1 MVQSCEALTFL
12 KDKKST
18 LNRLVSRVFD
28 VGGGFSNIV
37 PEMIMKHWLMK
48 LWPHHGDT
56 LMHQDPARI
65 QRLSEQIWRNTWSP
79 LTFDGN
85 TSAMEWASLATGP
98 NIRWEVIGLIAA
110 VAGICAI
117 SLKPS
122 DSLLVETG
130 ISGVDFARRMRGVAE
145 TCLGF
150 SRSCEVIND
159 MLLWLVCEIGY
170 LIGALEGDNSHAYYQ
185 STGEEINAVLTMG
198 LHQKIEANDKLPFFL
213 AEIRKLISAAI
224 YGSEIGLAAFLG
236 RPPRLSYRYCSLDMP
251 LDITEAQLM
260 LSKEEI
266 NTILKNTIDECGF
279 STSGRLSRFGR
290 LRAQIP
296 IVCRREDILD
306 LALGQHTPEE
316 ILHRAKVIQDKTE
329 EQWSRYP
336 PWVRSVRSEPIDS
349 GTLKPLD
356 RLHRFYV
363 CQSLRANELLL
374 QRVLIPKAG
383 ASSEKLIQE
392 ARGMFKDVL
401 HMCQRV
407 DLVSVLA
414 VEMTAVL
421 VILGLRSAAIVAVE
435 LLKQEQ
441 LPHPDSTLLPRSQT
455 IQELSVFAARLGAVD
470 PEEGSFSIC
479 DQGRKVITRILDK
492 ILSPPNARDRSNC
505 DHHFQLGCSQKVG
518 IEQGHEGAV
527 SSETLQNSSLTPEVP
542 AAAAAAAATTG
553 DIYFGFDAQFLGHD
567 KDFMQWL
574 ENVDWDR
581 PEPWINF

>member
-1 MVQSCEALTFL
+1 MVQSCEALAFL
-12 KDKKST
+12 KDEKGT
-18 LNRLVSRVFD
+18 LNRLISRVFD
-28 VGGGFSNIV
+28 VAGGFSNIV
-37 PEMIMKHWLMK
+37 PEMIMKHWLIK

-56 LMHQDPARI
+56 LRHQDAARI
-65 QRLSEQIWRNTWSP
+65 QRLSEQIWRNTWST

-85 TSAMEWASLATGP
+85 TTAMEWANLSTGP

-110 VAGICAI
+110 IAGICAI

-145 TCLGF
+145 TCLSF

-198 LHQKIEANDKLPFFL
+198 LHQKIEANDKLPIFL
-213 AEIRKLISAAI
+213 AETRKLVSVAI

-236 RPPRLSYRYCSLDMP
+236 RPPRLSYRYCSLDLP
-251 LDITEAQLM
+251 LDLSEAQLM
-260 LSKEEI
+260 LSKDEI
-266 NTILKNTIDECGF
+266 DAIIRTTIDESGF
-279 STSGRLSRFGR
+279 SKTKRLTRFGR

-329 EQWSRYP
+329 EQWNRYP
-336 PWVRSVRSEPIDS
+336 PWIRSVRTDPIES

-356 RLHRFYV
+356 RLLRFYI

-374 QRVLIPKAG
+374 QRVLIRKAG

-392 ARGMFKDVL
+392 ARRMFKDVL
-401 HMCQRV
+401 YMCQRV
-407 DLVSVLA
+407 DLASVLA

-470 PEEGSFSIC
+470 PKEGSYSIC

-492 ILSPPNARDRSNC
+492 ILSPPSARDRVQL
-505 DHHFQLGCSQKVG
+505 DHRLQLADSQQEG
-518 IEQGHEGAV
+518 IEQLHTGTV
-527 SSETLQNSSLTPEVP
+527 PSETLHNRGLTPEVP
-542 AAAAAAAATTG
+542 AAPAALG
-553 DIYFGFDAQFLGHD
+553 DIYFGFDAPFLGHD